1 MGREQIF
8 RINLAKVPQDDS
20 INTEALA
27 ASTPGFSGKGFF
39 STVALRC
46 TAESFH
52 LSLVLMGLI
61 GADIAH
67 VVREACMSVLKE
79 NRGGVGPVSQRH
91 LLKAVSD
98 TVRSKAAHYYF
109 GHVNDFPSSLAIQVP
124 SIPPGS
130 DEFYRQ
136 FEKRARGGGGR
147 SAAGT

>member
-1 MGREQIF
+1 MG
-8 RINLAKVPQDDS
+8 
-20 INTEALA
+20 
-27 ASTPGFSGKGFF
+27 
-39 STVALRC
+39 
-46 TAESFH
+46 
-52 LSLVLMGLI
+52 SL

-98 TVRSKAAHYYF
+98 TVSFNAAHFCF
-109 GHVNDFPSSLAIQVP
+109 GHIHNFLSSLAIQVP